1 MAYQDPA
8 SEESQ
13 KELEDALEAIGIA
26 VGVSSLLI
34 ISNALERITEDT
46 TISEALAMSGA
57 DMEAFKEI
65 VQQGRTDYAKII
77 KGMYNDLAVNND
89 EWAKVFYEH
98 SNVKQIPAVEHP
110 KMNKILTK
118 GEKNALKTVEAA
130 CNTSVVGLVD
140 RYGAFVPFSDGY
152 RSIIT
157 NSITAM
163 QMGESTYT
171 TEIKRVCKDLSKKGL
186 RVQYESGARREL
198 FGAVRTNIMDGYR
211 DTMMRVR
218 DVQGEEFGAD
228 GYEISAHSMCAP
240 DHLDYEG
247 EPLQGGQ
254 FTNKEFEE
262 IQSDLAR
269 PIETG
274 ANCRHMTYK
283 IIMNVT
289 KPAHSRAQLDQY
301 RAYSN
306 GMVSFQGMSG
316 KQLTMS
322 GYDAT
327 QYQRRI
333 EQNIRALKTE
343 SKLLD
348 SAGLPAFAKVA
359 SKDARDYT
367 AYYMAMSEETGLKT
381 RLERTRAYVLN

>member
-1 MAYQDPA
+1 MVYRDPA

-13 KELEDALEAIGIA
+13 KELEDALEAVGIA
-26 VGVSSLLI
+26 IGVSSLLI

-46 TISEALAMSGA
+46 TISEALALSGA
-57 DMEAFKEI
+57 DMKAFDKVI
-65 VQQGRTDYAKII
+65 QQGRVDYSKII
-77 KGMYNDLAVNND
+77 KGMYSDLAVNND
-89 EWAKVFYEH
+89 EWAKAFYEY
-98 SNVKQIPAVEHP
+98 SKVKQVPATEHP
-110 KMNKILTK
+110 KINKILAK
-118 GEKNALKTVEAA
+118 GEKTALKTVEAA

-140 RYGAFVPFSDGY
+140 RYGAFVPFADGY

-211 DTMMRVR
+211 DTMMQVR
-218 DVQGEEFGAD
+218 DVQGDEFGAD
-228 GYEISAHSMCAP
+228 GYEISAHSMSAP
-240 DHLDYEG
+240 DHVDYQG
-247 EPLQGGQ
+247 EQY
-254 FTNKEFEE
+254 TTREFQQ
-262 IQSDLAR
+262 IQNDLAR

-283 IIMNVT
+283 VIIGLT
-289 KPAHSRAQLDQY
+289 KPAHSRSQLSQY
-301 RAYSN
+301 KEQSE
-306 GMVSFQGMSG
+306 GMVTFHGMSG

-327 QYQRRI
+327 QYQRRV

-367 AYYMAMSEETGLKT
+367 AYYKAMSKAAGLTT
-381 RLERTRAYVLN
+381 RLERTRVDVLN